1 MKSKKYSFIIFLAV
15 VMMYQGCGNVTKNIS
30 IKKNNS
36 SISDSL
42 TLLKNPDKD
51 RYIGN
56 STLSKDLADRKPFVT
71 LHLH

>member
-1 MKSKKYSFIIFLAV
+1 MKSKKYSFIILLALI
-15 VMMYQGCGNVTKNIS
+15 MMFQGCGS
-30 IKKNNS
+30 DAKKSDAKNS
-36 SISDSL
+36 SIADSL
-42 TLLKNPDKD
+42 TLLKNSDKD

>member
-15 VMMYQGCGNVTKNIS
+15 IMMYQGCDEGSVTE
-30 IKKNNS
+30 NS
-36 SISDSL
+36 STSDSL

-71 LHLH
+71 LYLH

>member
-1 MKSKKYSFIIFLAV
+1 MKSKKYSFIIFLTAI
-15 VMMYQGCGNVTKNIS
+15 MMYQGCGGTIENSTI
-30 IKKNNS
+30 KNNRC

-42 TLLKNPDKD
+42 TLLENPDKD